1 MTSVTKDVYI
11 DKFDNTVNRY
21 KNIYHI
27 AVKMK
32 HINVKSGT
40 NIDFGI
46 KNNENWCKL
55 YGKWKWYEDLFN
67 N

>member
-1 MTSVTKDVYI
+1 MTSVTKDLYI
-11 DKFDNTVNRY
+11 DKLDNTVNRY

-55 YGKWKWYEDLFN
+55 YGK
-67 N
+67 